1 MKYILTIMLLLLAAS
16 AGAVTLVDT
25 VKYSIDDVQVTT
37 YGADTLM
44 NRTAGY
50 YALGNNGPELAS
62 GGFRFRGFRVPHGAT
77 IDSAFPSFYAYF
89 NAATDTCRLNC
100 YFEDTASADTFFTTG
115 PNFFARNRT
124 AAVAW
129 LPDDW
134 SGDTRYRGPD
144 LKTIL
149 QHVIDRAD
157 YDSLNSIVLFVQ
169 NNASSF
175 EAKRVVQSYDGG
187 IGGAVI
193 LTVYYTAGGSAPAD
207 TANSLY
213 RKASTRKGTYR

>member
-1 MKYILTIMLLLLAAS
+1 MKYILTIILLLLAVS
-16 AGAVTLVDT
+16 AGAVTIVDT
-25 VKYSIDDVQVTT
+25 IKYSIDDVQVTV

-44 NRTAGY
+44 NRTANY
-50 YALGNNGPELAS
+50 CILGNLGPESVS

-77 IDSAFPSFYAYF
+77 IDSVFPSFYAYS
-89 NAATDTCRLNC
+89 NATNDTCRLNL
-100 YFEDTASADTFFTTG
+100 YFEDTASADTFLTTG
-115 PNFFARNRT
+115 PNFCARNRT

-169 NNASSF
+169 NNASSS
-175 EAKRVVQSYDGG
+175 EAKRYVSNYDNG
-187 IGGAVI
+187 IAGAVI